1 MSIHD
6 VENIEDWMPSA
17 NETFIPRFLRR
28 IEDRLEQISN
38 EMRSM
43 HATIRSI
50 QLELIIQVFR
60 LEKLEA
66 AARNNSSKAAVSDED
81 DVGEAFKDDEA
92 RQVEE
97 ALNNITD
104 EVNSEGVPKPNILTP
119 TSRTSHET
127 RLPVTPLTRQRKLT
141 FEDSSVFVRPI
152 ELTVVENRIYNYI
165 FSEGN
170 GGE

>member
-1 MSIHD
+1 
-6 VENIEDWMPSA
+6 
-17 NETFIPRFLRR
+17 
-28 IEDRLEQISN
+28 
-38 EMRSM
+38 
-43 HATIRSI
+43 
-50 QLELIIQVFR
+50 
-60 LEKLEA
+60 
-66 AARNNSSKAAVSDED
+66 VSDED

-97 ALNNITD
+97 ALNNITN

-119 TSRTSHET
+119 TSRTSYET

-141 FEDSSVFVRPI
+141 FEDSSVFVRLI

-170 GGE
+170 RGE

>member
-1 MSIHD
+1 M
-6 VENIEDWMPSA
+6 
-17 NETFIPRFLRR
+17 L
-28 IEDRLEQISN
+28 LQISN
-38 EMRSM
+38 HMRFTYG
-43 HATIRSI
+43 TIRSI
-50 QLELIIQVFR
+50 QLDKIIQVFC

-81 DVGEAFKDDEA
+81 DVGEAFKDDEV
-92 RQVEE
+92 RKVEE

-104 EVNSEGVPKPNILTP
+104 EVNSEGVTKPNILTP

-127 RLPVTPLTRQRKLT
+127 LLLVTPLTGQRKLT
-141 FEDSSVFVRPI
+141 FEDSSVFFRPTK
-152 ELTVVENRIYNYI
+152 LSVVENRICNYI